1 MFQWDF
7 DKPSTPVNF
16 DTTISQDITN
26 FNNFFS
32 QNVAAQTNT
41 QAPAMPPMN
50 FLGSALSNF
59 QEQPII
65 DYMTYD
71 APQPTGP
78 VLMPYDRKN
87 QTTGPVLMPYDRKNQ
102 TTGPML
108 MPQDRKNQQPVTNQ
122 AYTGL
127 LDAQEGLNPYG

>member
-41 QAPAMPPMN
+41 QAQAMPPMN

-59 QEQPII
+59 KEQEEQPII
-65 DYMTYD
+65 DYMTYG
-71 APQPTGP
+71 APQPTEIPDLG
-78 VLMPYDRKN
+78 N
-87 QTTGPVLMPYDRKNQ
+87 TS
-102 TTGPML
+102 
-108 MPQDRKNQQPVTNQ
+108 QQPITNQ
-122 AYTGL
+122 EYTGL
-127 LDAQEGLNPYG
+127 LDAQEGLNPYGQNQNQT

>member
-50 FLGSALSNF
+50 FSGSALSNF
-59 QEQPII
+59 QEQKKQPII

-78 VLMPYDRKN
+78 I
-87 QTTGPVLMPYDRKNQ
+87 
-102 TTGPML
+102 L
-108 MPQDRKNQQPVTNQ
+108 MPQDRKNQTTGLRPEDKKNQQQPQTMGLS
-122 AYTGL
+122 TGL

>member
-71 APQPTGP
+71 APQPTEP
-78 VLMPYDRKN
+78 I
-87 QTTGPVLMPYDRKNQ
+87 
-102 TTGPML
+102 L
-108 MPQDRKNQQPVTNQ
+108 MPQDRKNQTTGLRPEDKKNQQQPQTMG
-122 AYTGL
+122 YSTGL

>member
-59 QEQPII
+59 QEQKEQPII

-78 VLMPYDRKN
+78 I
-87 QTTGPVLMPYDRKNQ
+87 
-102 TTGPML
+102 L
-108 MPQDRKNQQPVTNQ
+108 MPQDRKNQTTGLRPEDKKNQQQPQTMGLS
-122 AYTGL
+122 TGL

>member
-32 QNVAAQTNT
+32 QNVAAQTHT

-50 FLGSALSNF
+50 FSGSALSNF
-59 QEQPII
+59 QEQKEQPII
-65 DYMTYD
+65 DYMTYN
-71 APQPTGP
+71 APQPTEP
-78 VLMPYDRKN
+78 QVMPQDRKN
-87 QTTGPVLMPYDRKNQ
+87 QTTGLRPEDK
-102 TTGPML
+102 
-108 MPQDRKNQQPVTNQ
+108 KNQQQPQTMG
-122 AYTGL
+122 YSTGL

>member
-50 FLGSALSNF
+50 FSGSALSNF
-59 QEQPII
+59 QEQKKQPII

-78 VLMPYDRKN
+78 I
-87 QTTGPVLMPYDRKNQ
+87 
-102 TTGPML
+102 L
-108 MPQDRKNQQPVTNQ
+108 MPQDRKNQTTGLRPEDKKNQQQPQTIG
-122 AYTGL
+122 YSTGL

>member
-7 DKPSTPVNF
+7 DKPGTPVNF
-16 DTTISQDITN
+16 NTTISQDITD

-59 QEQPII
+59 Q
-65 DYMTYD
+65 
-71 APQPTGP
+71 PTGP
-78 VLMPYDRKN
+78 MLMPYDRKN

>member
-59 QEQPII
+59 Q
-65 DYMTYD
+65 
-71 APQPTGP
+71 PTGP

-102 TTGPML
+102 TT
-108 MPQDRKNQQPVTNQ
+108 RT
-122 AYTGL
+122 
-127 LDAQEGLNPYG
+127 

>member
-1 MFQWDF
+1 MFQWNF
-7 DKPSTPVNF
+7 DKPSTPVSF
-16 DTTISQDITN
+16 DTTISQDITD

-71 APQPTGP
+71 APQPTEP
-78 VLMPYDRKN
+78 I
-87 QTTGPVLMPYDRKNQ
+87 
-102 TTGPML
+102 L
-108 MPQDRKNQQPVTNQ
+108 MPQDRKNQTTGLRPEDRKNQQQPQTMGLS
-122 AYTGL
+122 TGL

>member
-78 VLMPYDRKN
+78 I
-87 QTTGPVLMPYDRKNQ
+87 
-102 TTGPML
+102 L
-108 MPQDRKNQQPVTNQ
+108 MPQDRKNQPTGPILMPQDKKNQQQPQTMGYN
-122 AYTGL
+122 TGL

>member
-59 QEQPII
+59 Q
-65 DYMTYD
+65 
-71 APQPTGP
+71 PTGP

-87 QTTGPVLMPYDRKNQ
+87 QTTGPMLMPYDRKNQ

>member
-16 DTTISQDITN
+16 DTTISQDIAD

-32 QNVAAQTNT
+32 QNVASQTNT

-50 FLGSALSNF
+50 FSGSALSNF
-59 QEQPII
+59 QEQEEQPII

-71 APQPTGP
+71 APQPTEIPDLG
-78 VLMPYDRKN
+78 N
-87 QTTGPVLMPYDRKNQ
+87 TE
-102 TTGPML
+102 
-108 MPQDRKNQQPVTNQ
+108 QQQITNQ
-122 AYTGL
+122 EYTGL
-127 LDAQEGLNPYG
+127 LDAQEGLNPYGQNQNQT

>member
-59 QEQPII
+59 QP
-65 DYMTYD
+65 
-71 APQPTGP
+71 
-78 VLMPYDRKN
+78 
-87 QTTGPVLMPYDRKNQ
+87 
-102 TTGPML
+102 TGPML
-108 MPQDRKNQQPVTNQ
+108 MPYDRKNQQPVTNQ

>member
-59 QEQPII
+59 Q
-65 DYMTYD
+65 
-71 APQPTGP
+71 PTGP

-102 TTGPML
+102 
-108 MPQDRKNQQPVTNQ
+108 QPVIDYMTYNAPQPTEIPDLGNRQQEVTNLES
-122 AYTGL
+122 TGL
-127 LDAQEGLNPYG
+127 LEAQEDLNPYG

>member
-16 DTTISQDITN
+16 ETTLSQDLLE

-32 QNVAAQTNT
+32 QNVSPPPPLPAQ
-41 QAPAMPPMN
+41 AMPPMN
-50 FLGSALSNF
+50 FSGSALSNF
-59 QEQPII
+59 QEQKEQPII

-78 VLMPYDRKN
+78 ILMPYDKKN
-87 QTTGPVLMPYDRKNQ
+87 QTTGPILMPYDK
-102 TTGPML
+102 
-108 MPQDRKNQQPVTNQ
+108 KNQQPVTNQ

-127 LDAQEGLNPYG
+127 LDVQKGLNPYG

>member
-59 QEQPII
+59 QEQKEQPII
-65 DYMTYD
+65 DYMTYN
-71 APQPTGP
+71 APQPTEP
-78 VLMPYDRKN
+78 I
-87 QTTGPVLMPYDRKNQ
+87 
-102 TTGPML
+102 L
-108 MPQDRKNQQPVTNQ
+108 MPQDRKNQTTGLRPEDKKNQQQPQTMGLS
-122 AYTGL
+122 TGL

>member
-71 APQPTGP
+71 APQPTEP
-78 VLMPYDRKN
+78 I
-87 QTTGPVLMPYDRKNQ
+87 
-102 TTGPML
+102 L
-108 MPQDRKNQQPVTNQ
+108 MPQDRKNQTTGLRLKDKKNQQQPQTMG
-122 AYTGL
+122 YSTGL

>member
-1 MFQWDF
+1 MFQWNF
-7 DKPSTPVNF
+7 DKPSTPVSF
-16 DTTISQDITN
+16 DTTISQDITD

-71 APQPTGP
+71 APQPTEP
-78 VLMPYDRKN
+78 I
-87 QTTGPVLMPYDRKNQ
+87 
-102 TTGPML
+102 L
-108 MPQDRKNQQPVTNQ
+108 MPQDRKNQTTGLRPEDRKNQQQPQTMG
-122 AYTGL
+122 YSTGL

>member
-59 QEQPII
+59 
-65 DYMTYD
+65 
-71 APQPTGP
+71 QPTGP

>member
-71 APQPTGP
+71 APQPTEP
-78 VLMPYDRKN
+78 I
-87 QTTGPVLMPYDRKNQ
+87 
-102 TTGPML
+102 L
-108 MPQDRKNQQPVTNQ
+108 MPQDRKNQTTGLRPEDRKNQQQPQTMG
-122 AYTGL
+122 YSTGL

>member
-59 QEQPII
+59 Q
-65 DYMTYD
+65 
-71 APQPTGP
+71 PTGP

-102 TTGPML
+102 
-108 MPQDRKNQQPVTNQ
+108 QPVIDYMTYNAPQPTEIENLGDTPQPITNQ
-122 AYTGL
+122 EYTGL

>member
-7 DKPSTPVNF
+7 DQPSTPVNF

-41 QAPAMPPMN
+41 QTPAMPPMN
-50 FLGSALSNF
+50 FSGNALSNF
-59 QEQPII
+59 QEQKEQPII
-65 DYMTYD
+65 DYMTYN
-71 APQPTGP
+71 APQPTEP
-78 VLMPYDRKN
+78 ILRPEDRKN
-87 QTTGPVLMPYDRKNQ
+87 QTTGLRPEDK
-102 TTGPML
+102 
-108 MPQDRKNQQPVTNQ
+108 KNQQQPQTMG
-122 AYTGL
+122 YSTGL

>member
-1 MFQWDF
+1 MFQWNF
-7 DKPSTPVNF
+7 DKPSTPINF
-16 DTTISQDITN
+16 ETTLSQDLLE

-41 QAPAMPPMN
+41 QAQAMPPMN

-71 APQPTGP
+71 APQPTEVDNLG
-78 VLMPYDRKN
+78 N
-87 QTTGPVLMPYDRKNQ
+87 TE
-102 TTGPML
+102 
-108 MPQDRKNQQPVTNQ
+108 QQPITNQ
-122 AYTGL
+122 EYTGL
-127 LDAQEGLNPYG
+127 LDAQEGLNPYGQNQNQT

>member
-71 APQPTGP
+71 APQPTEP
-78 VLMPYDRKN
+78 I
-87 QTTGPVLMPYDRKNQ
+87 
-102 TTGPML
+102 L
-108 MPQDRKNQQPVTNQ
+108 MPQDRKNQQQPQTIG
-122 AYTGL
+122 YSTGL

>member
-59 QEQPII
+59 QEQKKQPII

-78 VLMPYDRKN
+78 I
-87 QTTGPVLMPYDRKNQ
+87 
-102 TTGPML
+102 L
-108 MPQDRKNQQPVTNQ
+108 MPQDRKNQTTGLRPEDKKNQQQPQTMG
-122 AYTGL
+122 YSTGL

>member
-7 DKPSTPVNF
+7 DKPGTPVNF
-16 DTTISQDITN
+16 NTTISQDITD

-59 QEQPII
+59 QEQKEQPII

-87 QTTGPVLMPYDRKNQ
+87 QTTGPVLMP
-102 TTGPML
+102 
-108 MPQDRKNQQPVTNQ
+108 QDRKNQQPVTNQ